1 MQAFFPTSHNKVSPC
16 RYPLGM
22 TSEKVTGRDS
32 DKIMLRVPDGMRD
45 RIAEVAK
52 ANGRSMNAE
61 IVARLQGSFE
71 GSGSVAEANEKLA
84 IAGFVF
90 KLLQKVIPDEAMKA
104 DIGTM
109 LKYLEADKAQEDG
122 LEAMNAFSR
131 MQNNAAEHGKD

>member
-1 MQAFFPTSHNKVSPC
+1 
-16 RYPLGM
+16 M